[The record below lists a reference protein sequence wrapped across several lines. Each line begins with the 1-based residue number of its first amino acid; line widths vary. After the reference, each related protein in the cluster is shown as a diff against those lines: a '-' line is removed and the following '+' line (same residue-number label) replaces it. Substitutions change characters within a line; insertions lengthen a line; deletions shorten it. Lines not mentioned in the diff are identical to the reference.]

1 MKSKKVLSA
10 FLAFLMVFS
19 LLSSAYAASAE
30 KQGTEEKAGKSAD
43 ASEAARKAAFAQAMK
58 EQDIPEMIKN
68 MSVEEKIAQTFM
80 MDFRSREDENG
91 VNGLEELPEGLS
103 ELLRKYRFGSVI
115 LFAPN
120 FRSTEQVFQ
129 LTKDMQEAATA
140 DGGIPL
146 LIATDQE
153 GGIVYRMGQGTSMP
167 GNMAIAAAGNIED
180 AEKAGGI
187 IGRELSA
194 VGINTNLA
202 PVADVNSNASNPII
216 GVRSFSDDPAMVSQF
231 AAAEIKGLSESG
243 VITCAKHFP
252 GHGNTDVDSHTGLP
266 MVDKSL
272 DELEATE
279 LVPFRKA
286 IDSGVDMIMTAHIL
300 YPQIDD
306 TTVFSEKLETE
317 VNRPATLSEKIITGL
332 LKKEMH
338 FSGVVLSDDLG
349 MGGISNQFD
358 TAQAAAEVLKAGV
371 DMICFTQFGRYKETE
386 SEQMIDS
393 LLASLKEELLSEKEG
408 SLSMERLDDAV
419 MRILTLKKNKGL
431 LEYDPE
437 ARTVQA
443 AFDTLRCE
451 EHISFEREAA
461 ARGITVIKNNN
472 ILPYRAEENARVLM
486 LCPKADVNPLAVPML
501 IGWNRAKAAGLIPE
515 SAEVGYY
522 VFSDEDHELE
532 GDLKDAVDKADTV
545 ILCSKIGGSKD
556 AMAYRDWMSACPR
569 EITDYCAQNG
579 KKSIVLSVSN
589 PYDVQ
594 LYPKADAV
602 LAAYGYIGSH
612 ADPEKI
618 MTEGI
623 TDTGEAAGPNVI
635 AGVEVIFG
643 VFGASGKLPVAIPR
657 FDEETELFDT
667 SDIVCPRGYG
677 LTYSALL
684 PEEEQPLDKAA

>member
-91 VNGLEELPEGLS
+91 VKGLEELPEGLS

-386 SEQMIDS
+386 TEQMIDS
-393 LLASLKEELLSEKEG
+393 LMASLKEELLSEKEG

-461 ARGITVIKNNN
+461 ARGITVIKSNN

-684 PEEEQPLDKAA
+684 PEEEQLLDKAA

>member
-80 MDFRSREDENG
+80 MDFRSREDDDG
-91 VNGLEELPEGLS
+91 VKGLEELPEGLS

-216 GVRSFSDDPAMVSQF
+216 GVRSFSDDAATVSRF

>member
-1 MKSKKVLSA
+1 MKSKKGLSV
-10 FLAFLMVFS
+10 FLAFLMAFS

-30 KQGTEEKAGKSAD
+30 APGKEENAAESAA
-43 ASEAARKAAFAQAMK
+43 ASETARKAAFAQALK
-58 EQDIPEMIKN
+58 EQNIPEMIKN
-68 MSVEEKIAQTFM
+68 MTVEEKIAQTFM
-80 MDFRSREDENG
+80 MDFRSQEDEDE
-91 VNGLEELPEGLS
+91 VKGLEELPESLS
-103 ELLRKYRFGSVI
+103 ELLRKYRFGAVI

-129 LTKDMQEAATA
+129 LTKDMQEAASS
-140 DGGIPL
+140 DSGLPL

-167 GNMAIAAAGNIED
+167 GNMAIAAAGNTDD
-180 AEKAGGI
+180 AEKMGEI

-202 PVADVNSNASNPII
+202 PVADVNSNAGNPII
-216 GVRSFSDDPAMVSQF
+216 GVRSFSDDAATVSRF

-266 MVDKSL
+266 MIDKTL
-272 DELEATE
+272 EELKTTE

-286 IDSGVDMIMTAHIL
+286 IEAGVDMIMTAHIL

-306 TTVFSEKLETE
+306 TTVFSKKLETE

-332 LKKEMH
+332 LKEDMH
-338 FSGVVLSDDLG
+338 FSGVVLSDDLA
-349 MGGISNQFD
+349 MNGISDQFD

-371 DMICFTQFGRYKETE
+371 DMICLTQFGRYKEAETG
-386 SEQMIDS
+386 QRIDS
-393 LLASLKEELLSEKEG
+393 LIVSIKEELLSEEED

-419 MRILTLKKNKGL
+419 KRILTLKKNKGL
-431 LEYDPE
+431 LKYDPE
-437 ARTVQA
+437 ERTVQA
-443 AFDTLRCE
+443 ALDTLRCE
-451 EHISFEREAA
+451 EHISFERQAA

-472 ILPYRAEENARVLM
+472 ILPYRADENSRVLM
-486 LCPKADVNPLAVPML
+486 LCPKADVNPLAAPML
-501 IGWNRAKAAGLIPE
+501 MGWNRAKAAGLIPE
-515 SAEVGYY
+515 GAEVNFY
-522 VFSDEDHELE
+522 VFSAEDHELE
-532 GDLKDAVDKADTV
+532 GELKDAVDEADTV

-594 LYPKADAV
+594 LYPEADAIA
-602 LAAYGYIGSH
+602 AAYGYIGSH

-618 MTEGI
+618 LAGSI
-623 TDTGEAAGPNVI
+623 TDMGEAAGPNVI
-635 AGVEVIFG
+635 AGLEVILG

-657 FDEETELFDT
+657 FDEETGLFDS
-667 SDIVCPRGYG
+667 SDIVYPRGYG

-684 PEEEQPLDKAA
+684 PEEELPQDKAA